1 MATRE
6 MIGRARATRTV
17 TKPAPV
23 PEPAGLPPCEG
34 RSARRMREMLTRV
47 GDKWSVHV
55 IAILGDGRTLRFGE
69 LQRSVEG
76 ISQRMLTVT
85 LRSLER
91 DGLVARTMHPEVPPR
106 VEYVLTPLG
115 ATLLDTMK
123 ALLAWTETHVEEVDA
138 ARARYDALPPR
149 ATW

>member
-6 MIGRARATRTV
+6 MIGRARAARTV
-17 TKPAPV
+17 AKAA
-23 PEPAGLPPCEG
+23 PEPEKDQPPPCHG
-34 RSARRMREMLTRV
+34 PAARRLREMLTRV

-55 IAILGDGRTLRFGE
+55 IVVLGGGRTLRFSE

-91 DGLVARTMHPEVPPR
+91 DGLVKRTMHPEVPPR
-106 VEYVLTPLG
+106 VEYALTPLG
-115 ATLLDTMK
+115 RTLLDTMK
-123 ALLAWTETHVEEVDA
+123 ALLAWTTSHIEEVDA
-138 ARARYDALPPR
+138 ARARYDAQPPR